1 MGNSKFPNYTQQIF
15 NPHFLVGMMQLSTM
29 CVDWCGVDD
38 ALEVETCFQKKRK
51 VSLLPS
57 IGFSAYS

>member
-1 MGNSKFPNYTQQIF
+1 
-15 NPHFLVGMMQLSTM
+15 MQLSTM
-29 CVDWCGVDD
+29 CVDWCGVD

-57 IGFSAYS
+57 IHFSAYS